1 MFENHLTERDSNYG
15 LKLQQFFHREYFF
28 PERMCWE
35 ARVGRRRDRLVIWP
49 TKGKKCT
56 LLTYFCFT
64 LVRITLEQVPN
75 KRFARK
81 FPGLKKKYLLRFMLQ
96 WRVFS

>member
-15 LKLQQFFHREYFF
+15 LKLQQFYYREYFF
-28 PERMCWE
+28 PRKNVLGGASW
-35 ARVGRRRDRLVIWP
+35 ATSRPVGDMAH
-49 TKGKKCT
+49 KGKKCT

-64 LVRITLEQVPN
+64 LVRITLEQVSN

-96 WRVFS
+96 WWVFS